1 MSSRTFYAP
10 IYGDE
15 DYVQEIYER
24 VLNQCHGKT
33 ITTKVREIFL
43 LGLEEIERRD
53 GQPDSLLAEM
63 KDIHNDDIRLQRLR
77 KVWKKRGDQG
87 FIDWCAHNNTDP
99 NEVMVYS
106 LQMDTKRH
114 YQFWLDEIM
123 SDDSEYEIGVIKSLA
138 FEQGIATTETEWHR
152 LECYASRQ
160 GYTKNCAHG
169 NWKRNK
175 F

>member
-1 MSSRTFYAP
+1 MSNRTFYVQ

-15 DYVQEIYER
+15 SYVQEIYER
-24 VLNQCHGKT
+24 VLNQCQGK
-33 ITTKVREIFL
+33 ILSAKVREIFL

-53 GQPDSLLAEM
+53 GQLDPLLAEL
-63 KDIHNDDIRLQRLR
+63 KDINNDDIRLQWLR

-87 FIDWCAHNNTDP
+87 FIEWCAKNGTDP

-114 YQFWLDEIM
+114 YQYWLDEIM

-138 FEQGIATTETEWHR
+138 FDQDIVHNETEWHR
-152 LECYASRQ
+152 IECYASRQ
-160 GYTKNCAHG
+160 GYTKNCTHG
-169 NWKRNK
+169 NWRKG
-175 F
+175 